1 LQKNKNVAKN
11 KKKILA
17 YDEGTLPYYNLE
29 KKNKKIKDTKCY
41 GPYCMYRKLQLVITL
56 YHMVQPGAGR
66 WRC

>member
-29 KKNKKIKDTKCY
+29 KKKNKK
-41 GPYCMYRKLQLVITL
+41 
-56 YHMVQPGAGR
+56 
-66 WRC
+66 